1 MELFVYSLD
10 ISFSQVL
17 VAVLMPYFSVFCSE
31 DGGTSRFTT

>member
-17 VAVLMPYFSVFCSE
+17 VAVADALFLGFL
-31 DGGTSRFTT
+31 F